1 MSSLPTTKANTQTTD
16 KTENLTS
23 KGEKNYKNHQIRFQ
37 QPNNSSKMDL
47 EKLRN
52 SKAFRELGDML
63 YID

>member
-1 MSSLPTTKANTQTTD
+1 MSSLPITKVNSQATD
-16 KTENLTS
+16 KTVNLTS
-23 KGEKNYKNHQIRFQ
+23 KGEKNYKNQQIMFQ

-47 EKLRN
+47 EKLRK